1 MKKLIPVCVLAASIG
16 VPVLAQDST
25 VKTSTSVKADDAKTM
40 MMRGCLMQNTAT
52 GAFTLNNA
60 SAIAGDDIKA
70 KSTVKTDVDK
80 DDTTV
85 TGKTTAK
92 IDGDSKSIGTSGVV
106 GVYEL
111 TGRDGVNLTSHV
123 GRQVEIA
130 AVMVEAGKGD
140 AEVKIKDEA
149 KTKVEDAP
157 DSHDKTTTKIDID
170 KGATPR
176 LAVVSISDI
185 GASCRP

>member
-1 MKKLIPVCVLAASIG
+1 MKNLIPVCVLAASIG

-25 VKTSTSVKADDAKTM
+25 TKTRTTVKADDAKTM

-52 GAFTLNNA
+52 GTFTLTGA
-60 SAIAGDDIKA
+60 SAISGDELTA

-80 DDTTV
+80 DDTSIK
-85 TGKTTAK
+85 GKSSAK
-92 IDGDSKSIGTSGVV
+92 IENDDKSVGTSGVV
-106 GVYEL
+106 GVYQL

-123 GRQVEIA
+123 GHQVEIA

-140 AEVKIKDEA
+140 ADVKIKDA
-149 KTKVEDAP
+149 TKTRTEDAP
-157 DSHDKTTTKIDID
+157 DSKEKTTTKVDID
-170 KGATPR
+170 RGASPR

-185 GASCRP
+185 GDTCRQ